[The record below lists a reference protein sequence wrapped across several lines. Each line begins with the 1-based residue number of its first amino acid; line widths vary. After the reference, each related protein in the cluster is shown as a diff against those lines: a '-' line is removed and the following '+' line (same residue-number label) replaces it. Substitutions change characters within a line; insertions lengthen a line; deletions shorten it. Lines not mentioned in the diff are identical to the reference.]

1 MVKTRATCPRCESSL
16 AEGPRWDDPEQSRD
30 RREGKLHAANK
41 RMRNSGAGLFVV
53 GIVLMSQSGETKQ
66 FLSLGVFFIVIGTT
80 MFLWGWKLLQ
90 MEKHTQLRLFLA
102 MVKNMFSKIGKLA
115 FI

>member
-1 MVKTRATCPRCESSL
+1 MAHTRKCPKCGSAVVKTRATCPRCESSL

-90 MEKHTQLRLFLA
+90 MEK
-102 MVKNMFSKIGKLA
+102 
-115 FI
+115 